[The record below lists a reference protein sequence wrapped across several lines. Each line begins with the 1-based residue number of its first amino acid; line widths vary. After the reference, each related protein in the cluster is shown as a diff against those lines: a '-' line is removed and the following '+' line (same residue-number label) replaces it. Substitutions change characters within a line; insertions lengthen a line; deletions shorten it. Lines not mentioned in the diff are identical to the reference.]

1 MIISYKLINNVEG
14 FYIIFIYNY
23 ASYLIDILEQVPKT
37 SVSKYVVL
45 WPQPG
50 SEDLGRI
57 QAVFAEF
64 WKHQIIDVVAV
75 VQMKYGGIRIY
86 EFEPFS
92 PTRCAQSGPPILVNI
107 WSARF
112 NRLSWKKPLYDR
124 KKKVYNLHG
133 CPLKCM
139 GVHRP
144 PESTII
150 RFPNNTVKLKGTA
163 IKVFKFVRSTLNFT
177 TDKIIHHVPNNL
189 REQEYLNDTTCI
201 GSGLA
206 SGRIDLGFGKFTRLL
221 DSELKVEFAIENQ
234 MDCFTWAV
242 PYGEGYDPSIWINFL
257 SEFSEVTWMLI
268 VAGLLV
274 AALFVS
280 WVSQYLP
287 REKHQ
292 FQSFLFC
299 CFFVFSSF
307 IGATMKPHPQTL
319 VLRLFFTN
327 WLFYSLVITA
337 SYQAYLGSLVT
348 VPQQDPQIDDQID
361 LLKSNIPIAG
371 STQMF
376 YVLNASRGVSQELNE
391 LLDRFQILPPDRIHE
406 TISKISTNKK
416 IAIFSSK
423 SELKYYQHLFQT
435 QNLNSTVSQTQ
446 ILHIFS
452 QCVLKSYSSPFLFRN
467 GSPFEEPINY
477 ILMILFESG
486 LLTYWQYKYNEHR
499 LQPTGTITANY
510 AAQSQSN
517 NARFKTAEFS
527 NFSLNQLYAALVI
540 LVACESVAVLVFIYE
555 ILYFHMNG
563 AHEVNDESNDNEL
576 HLHQPPPNM
585 YHFIH

>member
-1 MIISYKLINNVEG
+1 MAPTRNI
-14 FYIIFIYNY
+14 
-23 ASYLIDILEQVPKT
+23 T
-37 SVSKYVVL
+37 
-45 WPQPG
+45 PG

-57 QAVFAEF
+57 QSVFAEF

-86 EFEPFS
+86 DFEPYS
-92 PTRCAQSGPPILVNI
+92 PTRCAQSGPPILINI

-112 NRLSWKKPLYDR
+112 NRLSWPNPLYNR

-150 RFPNNTVKLKGTA
+150 RYPNNTVKLKGTA
-163 IKVFKFVRSTLNFT
+163 IKVFKFVRRTLNFT

-206 SGRIDLGFGKFTRLL
+206 SGRVDLGFGKFTRLL
-221 DSELKVEFAIENQ
+221 DSELNVAFMTENQ

-242 PYGEGYDPSIWINFL
+242 PYGEGYDPSIWINYL
-257 SEFSEVTWMLI
+257 SEFSEVTWILI
-268 VAGLLV
+268 VVGLLV
-274 AALFVS
+274 AAFFVS
-280 WVSQYLP
+280 FASQYLH

-292 FQSFLFC
+292 FQSFFFC
-299 CFFVFSSF
+299 CFFVYSSF
-307 IGATMKPHPQTL
+307 IGATIKPHPRTL
-319 VLRLFFTN
+319 VLRLFFAN

-348 VPQQDPQIDDQID
+348 VPQQDPQIDDQLD
-361 LLKSNIPIAG
+361 LLKSNIQIAG

-376 YVLNASRGVSQELNE
+376 YVLNASREVSQEFDE
-391 LLDRFQILPPDRIHE
+391 LLDRFQILPPDRLLD
-406 TISKISTNKK
+406 TISKINNKKK

-423 SELKYYQHLFQT
+423 NELKYYQHLFQK
-435 QNLNSTVSQTQ
+435 QDSNSTITEKSV
-446 ILHIFS
+446 LHIFS
-452 QCVLKSYSSPFLFRN
+452 QCVLKSYSSPFLLRV
-467 GSPFEEPINY
+467 GSPFEEPINRL
-477 ILMILFESG
+477 LMILFESG
-486 LLTYWQYKYNEHR
+486 LLTYWQRTYNEHR
-499 LQPTGTITANY
+499 IQSPKTSNSGQNL
-510 AAQSQSN
+510 AQTN

-527 NFSLNQLYAALVI
+527 NFSLSQLYAALVVLI
-540 LVACESVAVLVFIYE
+540 TFELLAVLVFIYE
-555 ILYFHMNG
+555 ILYFHMNVGHDEVG
-563 AHEVNDESNDNEL
+563 AH
-576 HLHQPPPNM
+576 HMHPPPNRF
-585 YHFIH
+585 HFLH